1 MKETQFAL
9 RHSASGAEFELDKPS
24 LSVGRAEDN
33 DIVVAEGL
41 PSRKHAVIS
50 CSAEGVTLEDLGS
63 SNGTFVNGERLE
75 AARSVPLKAG
85 DVIRFDIAEYG
96 VIDKGREEAADDKTM
111 VRSAV
116 SEADLEA
123 AAAAVVAS
131 RSPEPSPVAAEQPSQ
146 PAPVAE
152 KEQADEVVRPG
163 AWADPDAATAV
174 EGRTL
179 LLDRDKLKSLL
190 EEGAA
195 GLENLDRE
203 FDYPALIITSGALT
217 GSVFPLESSGQGES
231 AWLIGSEPG
240 CDIVLAEGNVS
251 ARHARL
257 TQNSGRWQLT
267 DQMTVNGTF
276 VNGKKC
282 TISYLDSGDRLTFGS
297 VTAVFKLPGK
307 QRKKAARSGAEK
319 PKQETARK
327 GVSSGLIIGVSFVA
341 TLAVAAAVYFLF
353 LR

>member
-1 MKETQFAL
+1 MKETQLAL
-9 RHSASGAEFELDKPS
+9 RHSASGAEFGLDKPS
-24 LSVGRAEDN
+24 LSIGRAEDN

-50 CSAEGVTLEDLGS
+50 CSAEGVMLEDLGS
-63 SNGTFVNGERLE
+63 SNGTYVNGERIE
-75 AARSVPLKAG
+75 AARSVPLKVG
-85 DVIRFDIAEYG
+85 DVVRFDVAEYG
-96 VIDKGREEAADDKTM
+96 VIDKGDEAAADDKTM
-111 VRSAV
+111 VRGAV

-123 AAAAVVAS
+123 AVATVVAS
-131 RSPEPSPVAAEQPSQ
+131 RSPEASPVAEQPPQS
-146 PAPVAE
+146 APVAE

-174 EGRTL
+174 EGRTI
-179 LLDRDKLKSLL
+179 LLDKDKLKSLL
-190 EEGAA
+190 EEGSA
-195 GLENLDRE
+195 GLDSLDRE

-217 GSVFPLESSGQGES
+217 GSVFPLQSSEEGES
-231 AWLIGSEPG
+231 AWLIGSDPG
-240 CDIVLAEGNVS
+240 CDITLAEGNVS
-251 ARHARL
+251 ARHAKL
-257 TQNSGRWQLT
+257 TRNKGRWQLT

-307 QRKKAARSGAEK
+307 QRKKTPKAAAEK
-319 PKQETARK
+319 SARGADRQ
-327 GVSSGLIIGVSFVA
+327 GVSSGLIIAVSFVA
-341 TLAVAAAVYFLF
+341 TLAIAAAVYFLF